1 MTSATQLKSAFKK
14 WAVCLLLLA
23 IFHSQGW
30 AQVGPPP
37 VITVQ
42 PKSLTVPNGGTA
54 VFTVVVS
61 SVTTVSYQWFY
72 NGSAIRNATS
82 SILTLNNVKRSAN
95 AGTYYVQAKNAAGSV
110 TSSSATLQVN
120 NPPVSA
126 NDTYTTQ
133 EDVPLIIAS
142 PGVLAN
148 DVDANGD
155 ALTALLVTNVS
166 HGNLSFA
173 ANGGFTYTPG
183 TNYNGTDSFNYR
195 ASDGFSIG
203 NVATVTINI
212 TITPT
217 NYPPIGNNDSY
228 TTKENVPLT
237 IPAPGVLANDIN
249 TEGNPFTA
257 KLSDNVSHG
266 SLILNT
272 DGSFTYTPAT
282 NYFGSDR
289 FTYKPR
295 NASGNG
301 NLTTVTITVLDNTP
315 LSFSS
320 AKMTADGFSFQLSGA
335 PASTYVIEAST
346 NLTDWTPISTN
357 SGLTGSVVFTDTEA
371 ANFSQQFYRAMA
383 R

>member
-30 AQVGPPP
+30 AQLGPPP
-37 VITVQ
+37 VITGQ

-82 SILTLNNVKRSAN
+82 SILTLKNVKRSAN
-95 AGTYYVQAKNAAGSV
+95 AGIYYVQAKNAAGSV

-133 EDVPLIIAS
+133 EAVPLIIAS

-148 DVDANGD
+148 DADANGD
-155 ALTALLVTNVS
+155 ALTALLVTKVS

-173 ANGGFTYTPG
+173 ANGGFTYTPS
-183 TNYNGTDSFNYR
+183 TNYNGTDSFTYR
-195 ASDGFSIG
+195 ASDGFSTG

-212 TITPT
+212 TPV

-228 TTKENVPLT
+228 TTMKNVPLA
-237 IPAPGVLANDIN
+237 IPAPGVLANDIDV
-249 TEGNPFTA
+249 EGNPFTA
-257 KLSDNVSHG
+257 KLFGNVSHG

-282 NYFGSDR
+282 NYIGSDS
-289 FTYKPR
+289 FTYKPKD
-295 NASGNG
+295 AGGNG
-301 NLTTVTITVLDNTP
+301 NLTTVTITVLDNP

-320 AKMTADGFSFQLSGA
+320 AKMTAVGFSLQLSGV

-371 ANFSQQFYRAMA
+371 ANFSQRFYRAMA